1 MESHFLQSKS
11 WESFLSEKESKKTFR
26 LLENSKDE
34 VLAVLETTPVGN
46 YLYCPYGPTS
56 LNKNLL
62 NSLLSLAKET
72 NCFFLRLE
80 PLKPLSPS
88 EIKKFNLKKSK
99 DINPAETW
107 VLDLTAP
114 KEEIILNFSHGT
126 RNGFNTFAKKG
137 LSVRV
142 SKNPDD
148 IKYLVKIQSKLA
160 KEKGIRTFSPAYL
173 KNELEMPFASLYLVE
188 YQNKII
194 AASLFF
200 DDPENKTRFYMQS
213 AADSAYKKLPAT
225 VALLSTSIFDAK
237 EKGLETFDFWGIAPD
252 NAGKNHPWAGFTA
265 FKKSFGGSEKNY
277 AGTFDFP
284 LKTSKYLLYK
294 FLRKLNLLK
303 RKLLK

>member
-1 MESHFLQSKS
+1 M
-11 WESFLSEKESKKTFR
+11 SEKESKKTFR

-34 VLAVLETTPVGN
+34 TLAVLETTPVGN

-62 NSLLSLAKET
+62 NSLISLAKEN

-80 PLKPLSPS
+80 PLSPLSPS
-88 EIKKFNLKKSK
+88 EVKKYNLKKSK
-99 DINPAETW
+99 DINPADTW
-107 VLDLTAP
+107 VLDLTAE
-114 KEEIILNFSHGT
+114 KAEILKNFAQGT
-126 RNGFNTFAKKG
+126 RTRYNTFAKKG

-142 SKNPDD
+142 STDPKD

-160 KEKGIRTFSPAYL
+160 KEKGIRTFSSTYL